1 MEKININILNINKSI
16 MVDEGVSLLEIANMC
31 GDSFS
36 EEPLLAA
43 VDNELVELKLKVTKS
58 CDVCFFDIKT
68 AYGYSAYQRSLI
80 FLMIYSFKQVLGDV
94 AKITVKHSIN
104 QNYYCTVDGVDI
116 DSEVIAEVEKFM
128 GDAVKKDIPIEKLSV
143 PVSEGISFY
152 SSYADTDLTEELKY
166 TRSSNITMNK
176 IENFYDYMYGPM
188 VPSTGYLKI
197 FGLVYKKDNG
207 FVIRFPLR
215 NECSKLNEVINYE
228 KLMNIFEESS
238 NWAKILKVESAKYL
252 NNAICAGGIRDII
265 CLSEAFHEKKLAQ
278 ISDMIAT
285 GKKRVILIAGPSSSG
300 KTTFA
305 KRLCIQLKVNG
316 IKPHIISL
324 DNYYLDGDRTPIDE
338 FGKPDYECLES
349 IDVPQINDD
358 INLLLKGETVQVPEY
373 NFYKK
378 RREYTGNFIKL
389 AENDVLVIEGIH
401 GLNEKLTKQVPKES
415 KFKIYISALTQ
426 ININP
431 HNRITTT
438 DTRLIRRI
446 VRDSQF
452 RGFDA
457 INTIGIWDSVL
468 RGERKYIFPYQEEAD
483 VMFNSALV
491 YELAILKP
499 YVEPLL
505 FKIDK
510 SHPEYI
516 EAKRLIKFMNNFL
529 SINDKYIPQNSIIR
543 EFIGGSCFE

>member
-1 MEKININILNINKSI
+1 MENININILNINKNI
-16 MVDEGVSLLEIANMC
+16 TVNEGISLLEIADMC
-31 GDSFS
+31 KENFEG
-36 EEPLLAA
+36 EPLLAA
-43 VDNELVELKLKVTKS
+43 VDNELVELKLKITKS

-68 AYGYSAYQRSLI
+68 PYGYSAYQRSII
-80 FLMIYSFKQVLGDV
+80 FLMIYSFKQVLGDI

-104 QNYYCTVDGVDI
+104 KNYYCTVEGIDI
-116 DSEVIAEVEKFM
+116 DSEVIAKVEKFM
-128 GDAVKKDIPIEKLSV
+128 SAAVEKDIPIEKLSV

-152 SSYADTDLTEELKY
+152 SDYADTDLIEELKY

-176 IENFYDYMYGPM
+176 IEDFYDYMYGPM

-207 FVIRFPLR
+207 FVVRFPLR
-215 NECSKLNEVINYE
+215 DECSKLNEVINYE

-252 NNAICAGGIRDII
+252 NNAICDGDIRDII
-265 CLSEAFHEKKLAQ
+265 CLSEALHEKKLAQ
-278 ISDMIAT
+278 ISDMIST

-305 KRLCIQLKVNG
+305 KRLCIQLQVNG
-316 IKPHIISL
+316 VKPHIISL
-324 DNYYLDGDRTPIDE
+324 DNYYLDGDKTPIDE

-349 IDVPQINDD
+349 IDVRQINED
-358 INLLLKGETVQVPEY
+358 INLLLKGETVQIPEY

-378 RREYTGNFIKL
+378 CREYTGNFIKL
-389 AENDVLVIEGIH
+389 DENDVLVIEGIH

-457 INTIGIWDSVL
+457 VNTIGIWESVL

-483 VMFNSALV
+483 IMFNSALV

-510 SHPEYI
+510 SQTEYI

-543 EFIGGSCFE
+543 EFIGGSCFQ